1 MKGQLKFALCMLKI
15 QFMFPIFFLLN
26 RIQLGKF
33 STDGSSV
40 TDTDSNCDT
49 SSENIIQNVVAQ
61 FNSIRVQEYPE
72 RRVLIMNQIRPK
84 THFAEATFNSDS
96 L

>member
-72 RRVLIMNQIRPK
+72 RRVLCILHLLLAGDLLFLMTRK
-84 THFAEATFNSDS
+84 
-96 L
+96 